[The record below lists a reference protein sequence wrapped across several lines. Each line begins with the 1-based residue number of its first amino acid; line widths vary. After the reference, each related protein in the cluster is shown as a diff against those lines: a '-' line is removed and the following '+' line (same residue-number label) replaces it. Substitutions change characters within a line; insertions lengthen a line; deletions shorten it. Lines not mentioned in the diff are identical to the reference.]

1 MLYKSLRGQ
10 TLKYWARPHEGVPA
24 TPIDTPAAWRGED
37 MRRQPERWTY
47 PLTAAEVDE
56 LRAGQQV
63 AAASGK
69 SMRHMT
75 AADFPLPTLSARI
88 REWRREIRR
97 GRGFVLIRGVP
108 VGEWT
113 EAQSETFFW
122 CLGHHFGIP
131 GAQNPQGD
139 LLGHVRDQR
148 TGQDVRYYRT
158 NKELAVHTDTADFV
172 GLLCLQKAKAG
183 GLSRIASSVAVFNEL
198 LHVKPQ
204 LVPRLFEPLYF
215 DTKGEGGV
223 RAFPI
228 PPCRYSNGE
237 LRTFWQSDYYRT
249 VNRFEHVPKMTDA
262 LEDLLDAY
270 DGIANSA
277 RFHLD
282 MDLQPG
288 DVQLISNHVILHART
303 AFEDWPEPE
312 RRRHLLRLWISIPE
326 PMPLVE
332 RIRTAQSFVS
342 VIGTAVVELARER
355 ARGYKGG
362 ALGSMG
368 AGR

>member
-1 MLYKSLRGQ
+1 MYKSLRAQ
-10 TLKYWARPHEGVPA
+10 TLKYWARPHQRVPA
-24 TPIDTPAAWRGED
+24 APIEGAAAWRGED
-37 MRRQPERWTY
+37 MRGRPELWTFQLGA
-47 PLTAAEVDE
+47 PDVEELNAAQ
-56 LRAGQQV
+56 RV

-69 SMRHMT
+69 KLRHMT
-75 AADFPLPTLSARI
+75 AADFPLPGLAARI
-88 REWRREIRR
+88 REWRDEIRR

-108 VGEWT
+108 VGQWT

-131 GAQNPQGD
+131 GAQNPEGD

-158 NKELAVHTDTADFV
+158 NKELAVHTDAADFV
-172 GLLCLQKAKAG
+172 GLLCLQKARSG

-198 LHVKPQ
+198 MRVKPQ

-228 PPCRYSNGE
+228 PPCRFSNGE

-249 VNRFEHVPKMTDA
+249 VNRHAHVPKMTDE
-262 LEDLLDAY
+262 LKDLLDTY

-277 RFHLD
+277 AFHLD
-282 MDLQPG
+282 MDLAPG
-288 DVQLISNHVILHART
+288 DVQLISNHTILHART
-303 AFEDWPEPE
+303 AFEDWPELE
-312 RRRHLLRLWISIPE
+312 KRRHLLRLWISIPE
-326 PMPLVE
+326 LLPLAE
-332 RIRTAQSFVS
+332 RLRTARSFAGV
-342 VIGTAVVELARER
+342 VGTAVFELMRER
-355 ARGYKGG
+355 ARGFRG
-362 ALGSMG
+362 AE
-368 AGR
+368 AG